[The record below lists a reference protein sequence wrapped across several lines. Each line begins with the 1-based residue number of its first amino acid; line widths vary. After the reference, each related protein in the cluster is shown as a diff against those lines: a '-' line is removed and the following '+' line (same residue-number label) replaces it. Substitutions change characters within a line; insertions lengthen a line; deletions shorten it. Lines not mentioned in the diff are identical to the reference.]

1 MLSGAQKLPR
11 GGFHQQTH
19 EVTTFTWGVFAESKW
34 RRLQALGGGSPCSHC
49 SVVPRDRRL
58 GVAVACPLGPSPRSG
73 ACREAKGSSPGPEAR
88 ARPPQAA
95 CLCRSPAGGHGLEDA
110 LSPPGAS
117 VPPSAKRQM
126 RCVASRSC
134 SAGPPACWRASAWR
148 SVTVS
153 CSSFVSL
160 GVGGNRPRSPGG
172 PVKASP
178 PESLLPLTRPMESNH
193 RQVQAHKPRDSPAR
207 GPETAGLRV
216 DGLAHWAHLPG
227 GSRALQARSSGFLET
242 LKFQLGGGKTFQCI
256 HIGNN
261 V

>member
-19 EVTTFTWGVFAESKW
+19 EVTAFTWGVFAESKW

-134 SAGPPACWRASAWR
+134 SVGSPACWRASAWC

-160 GVGGNRPRSPGG
+160 GVGGNCPRSPGG
-172 PVKASP
+172 RESFPAGVPAAAHQADGVKSQAGAGSQTTGQP
-178 PESLLPLTRPMESNH
+178 STWPRECGAEGGWPCPLG
-193 RQVQAHKPRDSPAR
+193 SPAR
-207 GPETAGLRV
+207 WEQSPAGPFF
-216 DGLAHWAHLPG
+216 WF
-227 GSRALQARSSGFLET
+227 SRDSEIPARGR
-242 LKFQLGGGKTFQCI
+242 
-256 HIGNN
+256 
-261 V
+261 